1 MSPHHHFK
9 FARVAA
15 LLGVIALTFP
25 LTAFCMIAGR
35 ADFVVGKV
43 EAVTTDGT
51 RRALLKG
58 SEINAGETINTDV
71 NARAQIRFIDG
82 GFISLQ
88 PNTIFR
94 VDEFNYQNKTDG
106 GERSFFSLLKGG
118 LRAITGAIG
127 RTNRDTYRV
136 TTPVATIGI
145 RGTGYNAMLSDGLFV
160 NVGEGAISLTN
171 NAGLLLVSAGGAAF
185 VANINTP
192 PAPTAEQP
200 QMPPA
205 SLYSIPDDLTYIVGN
220 DRDPGGSLSIL
231 PHLVSGSGYSMSY
244 AYTQCGDGCFG
255 SGSGGLTNVTASFS
269 DISQLQEY
277 QAGTEIG
284 KPSAAT
290 AVYAVTDG
298 IIGWGR
304 WNGSTVTVGSIPSL
318 NPGVFDYV
326 IGIPTATMPTSGT
339 ATYALLGGTTP
350 TSTDGTKGW
359 VISGTLSTSFSATP
373 TIGVNL
379 IVANPS
385 LSTPVSYNIAGSLIG
400 SGATFSTGTT
410 PLVITSPSLTSCAQ
424 GCSASINGFFAGD
437 NAARAGLTYNI
448 TESGVRNVAGAAA
461 FTSNGITPPLALS
474 PGL

>member
-1 MSPHHHFK
+1 MFPQYCSK
-9 FARVAA
+9 LAQ
-15 LLGVIALTFP
+15 LLGVIALAFP
-25 LTAFCMIAGR
+25 LTAFSMIAGR

-43 EAVTTDGT
+43 EATTADGA
-51 RRALLKG
+51 RRTLIKG

-88 PNTIFR
+88 PNTVFR

-127 RTNRDTYRV
+127 HTNRDTYRV
-136 TTPVATIGI
+136 NTPVATIGI

-160 NVGEGAISLTN
+160 NVGEGTISLTN

-192 PAPTAEQP
+192 PAPTAKQP

-205 SLYSIPDDLTYIVGN
+205 GLHSVPDDLTYIVSN

-231 PHLVSGSGYSMSY
+231 PHLASGSGYSMSY
-244 AYTQCGDGCFG
+244 AYTQCSVDGCFG

-269 DISQLQEY
+269 DTSQLQEY
-277 QAGTEIG
+277 QTVAEVG
-284 KPSAAT
+284 KPGAG
-290 AVYAVTDG
+290 AVAYAVTDG

-304 WNGSTVTVGSIPSL
+304 WVGNTVTTGSIPSL

-350 TSTDGTKGW
+350 TSTDRTLGW
-359 VISGTLSTSFSATP
+359 NISGTLSTSFSANP

-379 IVANPS
+379 VVANPS
-385 LSTPVSYNIAGSLIG
+385 LPTPVAYNISGSLIG
-400 SGATFSTGTT
+400 SGATFSTGAA
-410 PLVITSPSLTSCAQ
+410 PLAISSSQTSCAL
-424 GCSASINGFFAGD
+424 GCTASINGFFAG
-437 NAARAGLTYNI
+437 ASAERVGLTYNI
-448 TESGVRNVAGAAA
+448 NELGVRNVAGAAA
-461 FTSNGITPPLALS
+461 FASNGITIPRL
-474 PGL
+474 GL